1 MAITTIFKERT
12 ETMGVGKNKATF
24 LEVLI
29 GGYGY
34 TSTDMDEDSG
44 IPITKEWTT
53 GATIDEPY
61 GLQLVTQE
69 LCVDRRGV
77 GGGTNVYIGGIVMV
91 NDPDAEAGEGIL
103 REDNYAVKN
112 ILSIFGA
119 TSNYDDSPVNG
130 APIYIR
136 EDYHD
141 RPIQRLFTAPVL
153 PLECVHYVYG
163 MNVNDL
169 VDVTAKFTFKKV
181 KMTKNAWL
189 EKLAIRSY
197 N

>member
-1 MAITTIFKERT
+1 M
-12 ETMGVGKNKATF
+12 
-24 LEVLI
+24 
-29 GGYGY
+29 
-34 TSTDMDEDSG
+34 
-44 IPITKEWTT
+44 
-53 GATIDEPY
+53 
-61 GLQLVTQE
+61 TQE

-77 GGGTNVYIGGIVMV
+77 GGGTNVYVGGIVMV
-91 NDPDAEAGEGIL
+91 NDPDAESGEGIL

-130 APIYIR
+130 ASIYIR